1 MKALSRSGLIFA
13 LWVACSFVLHAQP
26 SLRIHRI
33 EIDHVGPK
41 AVSDALVR
49 ANIRTKVGDPYS
61 PPSIDADVQNLY
73 ATGYFTGNIR
83 VLESLEP
90 EGVVLTYIV
99 QGKLRLADI
108 HFQGNAKFSDNRLRK
123 KVSSKSGDMLDEYKL
138 FTDAREI
145 RTMYEKAGMQGTQ
158 VETVISADE
167 SAGRA
172 NVVFEVDEA
181 PRIKIA
187 NIDFEGNETF
197 SDRRLRK
204 ILKTKRR
211 WMFSWLTGSGVLKP
225 EEFEDDKNR
234 LIEFYQNAGYID
246 VEIKDVEFDYV
257 SPTKMVIRFDISEGR
272 RYQVGDLQI
281 RGNRLFTEEEIMSGI
296 VSDGRRNRIEMLVG
310 EYFTPVGLRS
320 DTEAI
325 RDFYG
330 SKGYIDTRVSAIRIP
345 NIATGTIDLIYEIQ
359 EGGQSFIEKIDIK
372 GNIRTKDK
380 VIRRELA
387 VSPGEPF
394 DAVRVRQSKS
404 RLEQMGYFS
413 RVETRD
419 EETDDP
425 ALRNLVIGVEEKN
438 TGNFTIGAGLSSVD
452 NVVGFAELS
461 QGNFDLFNPP
471 TFTGGGQK
479 FRLRTQIGTRR
490 QDYQISFIE
499 PWFLDR
505 KLALGVDLY
514 HRELNFLSDLYDESH
529 TGASLSLTR
538 ALWID
543 DLIGRIGYTIESIDV
558 GLDLNSPIISEE
570 LKLEQGRRLV
580 SKVGTSLAYDTR
592 DNVLM
597 PSRGQR
603 SEILAEVAGGPMG
616 GDTDFYKLEL
626 RTAWYFPMYFEGH
639 ILELVGRSGVVD
651 SYGSGDRGRD
661 RVPIFDRWF
670 LGGLYTLRGYRYR
683 TVGPRDVQGEPIGG
697 NTYVFGSAEYTLPII
712 ERLRFALFY
721 DIGNVYS
728 GAYEYDDLGNFS
740 DNWGVGL
747 RINLPIGPLRLDYAF
762 PIRHDPAVSGR
773 GRFQFGVG
781 YHREF

>member
-1 MKALSRSGLIFA
+1 MKPLLRLGWLMAFFLVASSSALF
-13 LWVACSFVLHAQP
+13 AQP
-26 SLRIHRI
+26 NLRVHRI
-33 EIDHVGPK
+33 EIQHIEPR

-49 ANIRTKVGDPYS
+49 AHIRTKEGDAWPANT
-61 PPSIDADVQNLY
+61 DDDVKNLY
-73 ATGYFTGNIR
+73 ATGYFGNIR
-83 VLESLEP
+83 VLERLEP

-99 QGKLRLADI
+99 QGTMRVAEI
-108 HFQGNAKFSDNRLRK
+108 RFEGNQKYGDNRLRK
-123 KVSSKSGDMLDEYKL
+123 KVSTKVGDTVEQYKL

-145 RTMYEKAGMQGTQ
+145 RTMYEKAGMQGT
-158 VETVISADE
+158 TVNPVVSADE
-167 SAGRA
+167 QAGRA
-172 NVVFEVDEA
+172 TVTFEIEEA
-181 PRIKIA
+181 PRIRIA
-187 NIDFEGNETF
+187 DIEFVGNEAFT
-197 SDRRLRK
+197 DRRLRK

-211 WMFSWLTGSGVLKP
+211 WLFSWLTGTGVLKP
-225 EEFEDDKNR
+225 EEFEDDKQR
-234 LIEFYQNAGYID
+234 LVEFYQNAGYID
-246 VEIKDVEFDYV
+246 VEIREVEFDYV
-257 SPTKMVIRFDISEGR
+257 SPTKMVIRFIISEGR
-272 RYQVGDLQI
+272 RYHVGDLQL
-281 RGNRLFTEEEIMSGI
+281 RGNRLFTDEEIMRG
-296 VSDGRRNRIEMLVG
+296 VVVDGRPIRMEMLVG
-310 EYFTPVGLRS
+310 DYFTPVGMRRN
-320 DTEAI
+320 TEAI

-330 SKGYIDTRVSAIRIP
+330 SKGYIDTRIAEIRIP
-345 NIATGTIDLIYEIQ
+345 NIATGTMDLIYEIQ
-359 EGGQSFIEKIDIK
+359 EGGQSFIERIDIK
-372 GNIRTKDK
+372 GNINTRDK

-394 DAVRVRQSKS
+394 DAVRVRQSRS

-471 TFTGGGQK
+471 YFRGGGQK

-490 QDYQISFIE
+490 QDYQLSFIE

-514 HRELNFLSDLYDESH
+514 HRELKFLSDLYDETH
-529 TGASLSLTR
+529 TGASVSLTR
-538 ALWID
+538 ALWSD
-543 DLIGRIGYTIESIDV
+543 FLIGRIAYTIESIDV
-558 GLDLNSPIISEE
+558 DLDLGSPLISEQ

-592 DNVLM
+592 NNVLL
-597 PSRGQR
+597 PTRGQR
-603 SEILAEVAGGPMG
+603 SEIISEVAGGPLG
-616 GDTDFYKLEL
+616 GDTDFYKLEF

-639 ILELVGRSGVVD
+639 VLELVGRTGVVD

-683 TVGPRDVQGEPIGG
+683 SIGPRDELGEPIGG
-697 NTYVFGSAEYTLPII
+697 NTYVFGSAEYSMPII
-712 ERLRFALFY
+712 ERLRFAVFY

-728 GAYEYDDLGNFS
+728 GAYQYSDLGNFS
-740 DNWGVGL
+740 DNWGIGL

-762 PIRHDPAVSGR
+762 PITHDPAVTGR